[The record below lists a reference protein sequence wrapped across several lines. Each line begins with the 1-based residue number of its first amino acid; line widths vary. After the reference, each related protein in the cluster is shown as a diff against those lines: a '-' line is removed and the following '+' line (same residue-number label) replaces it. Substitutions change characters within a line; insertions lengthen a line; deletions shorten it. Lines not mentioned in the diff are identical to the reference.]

1 MKCLS
6 RMGLV
11 SWVRPHTRLGNWST
25 RGRRDQL
32 MRDQSGE
39 CTGVGWVAH
48 TIGDAGVGSVGSVWL
63 VGWLVGWLNE
73 VIDQWIH
80 HLDPKV

>member
-1 MKCLS
+1 
-6 RMGLV
+6 MGLV
-11 SWVRPHTRLGNWST
+11 SWVRPRTRLGNWST

-63 VGWLVGWLNE
+63 VGWLAERGDRPMDSSLG
-73 VIDQWIH
+73 
-80 HLDPKV
+80 PKGLANQLTT